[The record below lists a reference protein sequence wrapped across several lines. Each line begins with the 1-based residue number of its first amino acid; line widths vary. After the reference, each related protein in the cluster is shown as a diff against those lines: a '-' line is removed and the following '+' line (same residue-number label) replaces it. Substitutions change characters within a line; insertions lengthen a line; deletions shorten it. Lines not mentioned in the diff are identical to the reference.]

1 MIQFTDRGLLKGDIT
16 RRLLM
21 RIVFLF
27 VYITRRDKEVEGGP
41 KGLLGIV
48 KERIPPIP
56 AGRT

>member
-1 MIQFTDRGLLKGDIT
+1 MVQFTDRGLLKGDIT

-27 VYITRRDKEVEGGP
+27 VHITRWDKEVEGGL

-48 KERIPPIP
+48 KERIPSIP

>member
-27 VYITRRDKEVEGGP
+27 VYITRRDKEVEGGL

-48 KERIPPIP
+48 KERIPSIP